1 MVPVIRQKW
10 LTYSIIKNNT
20 NMRTLPEITSNIS
33 LISTTMRGLKSQ
45 IDLLDNE
52 YQKAAIENTGEPYE
66 GWTEMREKLQT
77 AWDSLNQLWHM
88 EADLESELKHPETE
102 EEDIYDPDSDF
113 YFTEDVEA
121 E

>member
-1 MVPVIRQKW
+1 
-10 LTYSIIKNNT
+10 
-20 NMRTLPEITSNIS
+20 MRTLTEITSNIS
-33 LISTTMRGLKSQ
+33 LISTTMHGLKSQ

-66 GWTEMREKLQT
+66 GWTEMREKLQI

-88 EADLESELKHPETE
+88 EVDLELEYKHAETE
-102 EEDIYDPDSDF
+102 SDDEYNPDSVF
-113 YFTEDVEA
+113 YFRDDVEA